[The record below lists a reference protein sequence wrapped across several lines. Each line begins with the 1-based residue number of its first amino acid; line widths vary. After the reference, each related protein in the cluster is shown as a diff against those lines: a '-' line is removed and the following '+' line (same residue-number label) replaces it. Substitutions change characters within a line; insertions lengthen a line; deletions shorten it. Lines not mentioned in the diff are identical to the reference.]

1 MRKAFVTTLCELAEK
16 DPRVFLLTGDLGYSV
31 LEPFRDRFPDRF
43 LNAGVA
49 EQNMM
54 GVATGLAEAGLL
66 PFVYSI
72 ATFASMRP
80 YEFLR
85 DGAILHRLPVRVV
98 GVGGGF
104 EYGHAGPTHYALED
118 VAIMRAQPGL
128 ACIAP
133 ADHLQ
138 ARTALLETW
147 NLPGPVYYRFGK
159 DDKTTVPG
167 LDGRFALGRVQAF
180 REGRDLALIAMGAVA
195 SEAAEAADRLSKQ
208 GLSTAGLV
216 VASVNPPPADD
227 LAERLSRVPLAITV
241 EAHYVTGGLGS
252 LVAEVIAE
260 HRLPCRLVRCGVRRP
275 LEGPYGDA
283 PFMHR
288 AHGISADA
296 LVATAIR
303 ALDAVAG

>member
-1 MRKAFVTTLCELAEK
+1 VRAAFTKALSEIAEK

-43 LNAGVA
+43 INAGVA

-54 GVATGLAEAGLL
+54 GVATGLADAGML

-85 DGAILHRLPVRVV
+85 DGPILHGLPVRLV

-104 EYGHAGPTHYALED
+104 DYGHAGPTHYALED

-128 ACIAP
+128 TCIVP
-133 ADHLQ
+133 ADHQQ
-138 ARTALLETW
+138 ARTALQESW
-147 NLPGPVYYRFGK
+147 DLPGPVYYRFGK
-159 DDKTTVPG
+159 DDRTVVPG
-167 LDGRFALGRVQAF
+167 LEGRFALGRVQSF
-180 REGRDLALIAMGAVA
+180 REGADLALIAMGAVA
-195 SEAAEAADRLSKQ
+195 AEAAEAADRLSRQ
-208 GLSTAGLV
+208 GLSSAGIV
-216 VASVNPPPADD
+216 VSSVNPAPVED

-241 EAHYVTGGLGS
+241 EAHFIPGGLGS

-260 HRLPCRLVRCGVRRP
+260 HRLPCRLVRCGVRGP
-275 LEGPYGDA
+275 LAGPYGDA
-283 PFMHR
+283 SYMQR
-288 AHGISADA
+288 AHGISADG

-303 ALDAVAG
+303 ALEAVAG